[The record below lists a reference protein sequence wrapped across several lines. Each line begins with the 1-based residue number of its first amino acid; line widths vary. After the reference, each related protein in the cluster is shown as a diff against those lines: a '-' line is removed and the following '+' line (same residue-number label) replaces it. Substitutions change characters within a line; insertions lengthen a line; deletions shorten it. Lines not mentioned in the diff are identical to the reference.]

1 MIDIRELSIGN
12 WVGIPVYTLDSH
24 VFCEDFEIARGIV
37 IGQVTRLSEDGGY
50 VELRVECNRGII
62 MQNSNLEP
70 IPITRG
76 ILESNGFH
84 ETSTDHWVCSAPDAF
99 IAVWLKQGQGI
110 QCKVGEVTLL
120 TQELVVHRLQQAIR
134 LMGVDKE
141 IKL

>member
-1 MIDIRELSIGN
+1 
-12 WVGIPVYTLDSH
+12 
-24 VFCEDFEIARGIV
+24 
-37 IGQVTRLSEDGGY
+37 
-50 VELRVECNRGII
+50 